1 MGKSAIYLN
10 PGEEHGLSI
19 IYFVEPKRNVL
30 VKLRREGWNMFK
42 FLEKLFGKKKEKVSR
57 KNVLSHEEVIRK
69 LCGVWPNLNTG
80 CLQIAD
86 AYYVLPTRNELEK
99 LLFDSSITSKQYKK
113 EVRDCDDFALLLHAD
128 VILSRY
134 CEELPWAFGQIWY
147 QDKKIGGH
155 AINLCIT
162 YDNGMLLIEPQ
173 NVKIRY
179 PCENMN
185 IQHIRI

>member
-1 MGKSAIYLN
+1 MKS
-10 PGEEHGLSI
+10 
-19 IYFVEPKRNVL
+19 
-30 VKLRREGWNMFK
+30 RREDWNMFK
-42 FLEKLFGKKKEKVSR
+42 FLEKLFGKKKEKVLQ

-69 LCGVWPNLNTG
+69 LCRAWPNLNTK

-99 LLFDSSITSKQYKK
+99 LLFDSSVTAKQYKK

-162 YDNGMLLIEPQ
+162 YDVGMLLIEPQ

-179 PCENMN
+179 PRKNMS